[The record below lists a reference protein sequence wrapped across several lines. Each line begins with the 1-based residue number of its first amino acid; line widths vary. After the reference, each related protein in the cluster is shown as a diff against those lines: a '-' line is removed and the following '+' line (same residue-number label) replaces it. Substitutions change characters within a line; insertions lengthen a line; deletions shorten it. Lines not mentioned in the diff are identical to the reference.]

1 MDVKGLMR
9 SVGEEAILKH
19 VSQFY
24 LFWYLPENN
33 KPWYILWNQVHSLVH
48 RELKTRGSNLLILV
62 RGFLILFIFLCPFD
76 LQYLLVDSCT
86 GNWIYPL
93 CQLVRFLIY
102 QFMIIISGFIFF
114 VNCLGSLRQWG
125 GAEESRR
132 GHQVQGLPC
141 QVRSEWNR
149 STDWH
154 C

>member
-1 MDVKGLMR
+1 M
-9 SVGEEAILKH
+9 
-19 VSQFY
+19 
-24 LFWYLPENN
+24 
-33 KPWYILWNQVHSLVH
+33 
-48 RELKTRGSNLLILV
+48 
-62 RGFLILFIFLCPFD
+62 FIFLCPFD

-114 VNCLGSLRQWG
+114 VNCLGSLCQWG

-154 C
+154 LIFALSCVPFMLLCFTFISCIFTLLECWCTLPKKCFKCYGVSSINLCWIFSNRSHDGLFPR

>member
-1 MDVKGLMR
+1 M
-9 SVGEEAILKH
+9 
-19 VSQFY
+19 
-24 LFWYLPENN
+24 
-33 KPWYILWNQVHSLVH
+33 
-48 RELKTRGSNLLILV
+48 
-62 RGFLILFIFLCPFD
+62 FIFLCPFD

-114 VNCLGSLRQWG
+114 VNCLGSLCQWG
-125 GAEESRR
+125 GAEESRW

-154 C
+154 CKYLLWVVSPLCYFVLLLSLAFLHCLNVDALCQKNVLNAMVFLV